1 MAKFTARQLLQNIFE
16 ENEREEL
23 LPYTESSTNLDVSDI
38 CDTDGMSNLF
48 DGDLNSSLEQED
60 EGDSAEETP
69 AMTQG
74 PPAAVQPPST
84 SQASD
89 ELNVSLIENEP
100 HEAFWDEMAHFTAS
114 PSPAATVTPAKEKTK
129 TSQKAAEKLQTSF
142 LKPCCKQ
149 MCYLRKQI
157 SPHVLLDHR
166 SEFLKRLG

>member
-48 DGDLNSSLEQED
+48 DGDLSSSLELD

-74 PPAAVQPPST
+74 PPAAVQPPSI

-89 ELNVSLIENEP
+89 DV
-100 HEAFWDEMAHFTAS
+100 
-114 PSPAATVTPAKEKTK
+114 PAAQMIVSP
-129 TSQKAAEKLQTSF
+129 
-142 LKPCCKQ
+142 LKILPTQ
-149 MCYLRKQI
+149 GISSDRRDYLKKQI